1 MKWFQAFLNELT
13 TDREYQQTFDRSL
26 DLLFGGFPDDLLLS
40 LERSLDLRDL
50 MRSLQANGNTA
61 QESAVY
67 AAISLVRLH
76 IATLSNT
83 ERETALQALERHDD
97 PSNLNYNGF
106 QYMLQAVEQ
115 LGAKSALLSRV
126 SYEMVGGLWGM
137 SPEVIQEWWSGAEVP
152 KLLDQIVRE
161 EASTRKIAQ
170 RFGPKPPG
178 DRSED

>member
-1 MKWFQAFLNELT
+1 MNWFRAFLTELS

-26 DLLFGGFPDDLLLS
+26 ALLSGGFPEDLLLS
-40 LERSLDLRDL
+40 LNSLDLDEL
-50 MRSLQANGNTA
+50 MRSLRAKGNTA

-67 AAISLVRLH
+67 AAINLIRIY

-83 ERETALQALERHDD
+83 ERKTALQALERHDD
-97 PSNLNYNGF
+97 PNNPTYNGF

-137 SPEVIQEWWSGAEVP
+137 SPEAIQTWWSETEVP
-152 KLLDQIVRE
+152 KLLDETVKD
-161 EASTRKIAQ
+161 EASAQKIAK
-170 RFGPKPPG
+170 RFAPRTQCG
-178 DRSED
+178 